1 MPDDEK
7 MEVLG
12 IMPNFPSLVLAD
24 QLVIGVREHGAVYIS
39 EEEDLYKV
47 ASDEDFINVGLQQF
61 GQKV

>member
-1 MPDDEK
+1 MPDHEK

-12 IMPNFPSLVLAD
+12 IMPNFPSLALAD

-39 EEEDLYKV
+39 EEKDLYKV